1 MDTRGD
7 YLLLAITFRHGAVV
21 QHRPAGDEGHVA
33 DASALQRSEERFRLL
48 VETVVDYAIYI
59 LGPTGIVE
67 SWNAGAQRLKGYI
80 ADEII
85 GRHYSVFYPEEY
97 RAEQLP
103 ERLLR
108 TALTHGRAEH
118 SGWRVRKDGTRF
130 WADVVITALYDEDG
144 MHTGFAKVT
153 RDMTESHLAEE
164 ARERALEERQQTVQR
179 LEELDRWRR
188 EFIGAIV
195 HDLQTPIVGISG
207 FLELMTRGEI
217 PDDMVGDVHDRML
230 SNARTLQELVS
241 NLRSYTLLSDGRVV
255 LRPERIELDD
265 FLGDLVADMQPIL
278 SEHGIRCDVAD
289 ATLMADRQA
298 LERVLRNL
306 LGNAARHT
314 PEGTNIVVAAR
325 PTNGAIEITVA
336 DDGPGIPP
344 ELLDRVF
351 DRFQRGSG
359 GGTGLGLSIASQLV
373 ELHAG
378 TLEVDSGPDSGT
390 TFRFTLPRSD

>member
-1 MDTRGD
+1 MQHPLSRDAPAVGD
-7 YLLLAITFRHGAVV
+7 AN
-21 QHRPAGDEGHVA
+21 E
-33 DASALQRSEERFRLL
+33 LQRSEERFRLL

-59 LGPTGIVE
+59 LGPTGMVE
-67 SWNAGAQRLKGYI
+67 SWNAGAQRLKGYL
-80 ADEII
+80 ADEIV

-97 RAEQLP
+97 RDQGLP
-103 ERLLR
+103 EQLLR

-130 WADVVITALYDEDG
+130 WADVVITALYDEEG

-153 RDMTESHLAEE
+153 RDMTEAHLAEE
-164 ARERALEERQQTVQR
+164 ARERALEEREQALVR

-188 EFIGAIV
+188 QFIGAIV

-217 PDDMVGDVHDRML
+217 PDDMVDDVHGRLL

-241 NLRSYTLLSDGRVV
+241 NLRSYTLLSDGRIV
-255 LRPERIELDD
+255 LRPERIALREFLD
-265 FLGDLVADMQPIL
+265 DLVADMRPIL
-278 SEHGIRCDVAD
+278 SEHPVRCDVEDTAL
-289 ATLMADRQA
+289 TADRQA

-314 PEGTNIVVAAR
+314 PAGTEVVISAR
-325 PTNGAIEITVA
+325 DVNGAVEVA
-336 DDGPGIPP
+336 VTDNGPGIPAD
-344 ELLDRVF
+344 LLERVF
-351 DRFQRGSG
+351 DRFERGSG
-359 GGTGLGLSIASQLV
+359 GGTGLGLSIASQLI

-378 TLEVDSGPDSGT
+378 RLDVDSDAQRGT
-390 TFRFTLPRSD
+390 TFRFNLPRAA

>member
-1 MDTRGD
+1 M
-7 YLLLAITFRHGAVV
+7 
-21 QHRPAGDEGHVA
+21 QQPPSAGEGHAA
-33 DASALQRSEERFRLL
+33 DATALQRSEERFRLL

-59 LGPTGIVE
+59 LGPTGNVE
-67 SWNAGAQRLKGYI
+67 SWNAGAQRLKGYH
-80 ADEII
+80 ADEIV
-85 GRHYSVFYPEEY
+85 GRHYSVFYPPEY
-97 RAEQLP
+97 RDQGLP
-103 ERLLR
+103 DQLLR
-108 TALTHGRAEH
+108 TALTQGRAEH

-130 WADVVITALYDEDG
+130 WADAVITALYDEDG

-153 RDMTESHLAEE
+153 RDMTEAHMAEE
-164 ARERALEERQQTVQR
+164 ARERALEEQEQALVR

-217 PDDMVGDVHDRML
+217 PDDMVEDIHERLL

-255 LRPERIELDD
+255 LRPERIELSG
-265 FLGDLVADMQPIL
+265 FLTELVADMGPVL
-278 SEHGIRCDVAD
+278 AEHDVRCDADDVA
-289 ATLMADRQA
+289 LMADRQA
-298 LERVLRNL
+298 LERIVRNL

-314 PEGTNIVVAAR
+314 PAGTTVRVTAR
-325 PTNGAIEITVA
+325 PSNGAVELAVA
-336 DDGPGIPP
+336 DNGPGIPP
-344 ELLDRVF
+344 HLLARVF

-378 TLEVDSGPDSGT
+378 TLEVDSTPETGT
-390 TFRFTLPRSD
+390 TFRFSLPRAA